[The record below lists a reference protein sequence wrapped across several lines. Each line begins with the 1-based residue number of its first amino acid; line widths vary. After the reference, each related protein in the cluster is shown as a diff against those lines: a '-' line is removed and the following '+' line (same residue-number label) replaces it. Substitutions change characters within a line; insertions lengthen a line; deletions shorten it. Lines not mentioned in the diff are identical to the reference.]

1 MGYASGMSGNTLWSH
16 RPFWRPG
23 LLGLAMALPVLLA
36 GRVGSAQQPTPFT
49 DAGDP
54 ADGGSAFAGAGT
66 EDALDEA
73 SFEVPGELVVD
84 LRDDADAGA
93 MSTLA
98 RLLTLSFSP
107 TASEPTT
114 RSYIVHTV
122 PGLMATLASSLKR
135 DPLVE
140 YVEPL
145 YRVKALGAPND
156 PLYKDQWHLDRVGA
170 PAAWGF
176 GIGRGATVAVVDTGI
191 ACEDHGPFTKAT
203 DLARTQCVTGH
214 NFVAGNEHA
223 NDDHGHGTHVAGTIA
238 QSTNNGLGA
247 AGIAFGARLMPI
259 KVLSENGYGT
269 TADVA
274 DGIRWAADHG
284 AQVINLSLGGPRNAK
299 VLQSAVDHA
308 RAKGA
313 IVVAAAGN
321 SGGPVNFPGACENA
335 FGVSATDSGDAL
347 AKFSSR
353 GEGVDLA
360 APGVNVVQQTICNN
374 GRGGCEQFPSWNGTS
389 MATPH
394 VAGAAALLVS
404 LGVTDPA
411 AVESILSRS
420 ARVVDTSDKGRL
432 LYGAGILQADA
443 AARWVTLV
451 QGLARLGAVIALA
464 MLLLRGLRKTGS
476 SLGSGRFGF
485 WVAALATGPGLLFFA
500 PFVLSRELFVVDLLA
515 RPVADLDL
523 LIDAGL
529 HRWLPFAN
537 VLWPLA
543 LAAIGFSVKSLRP
556 VIAGAAVGTAAY
568 LATTAGLGFAYG
580 PFGKTLL
587 TLWCAANALGCLG
600 VARAVL
606 LDASKLPSRR

>member
-1 MGYASGMSGNTLWSH
+1 MSGITPLPH
-16 RPFWRPG
+16 RSFWRRG
-23 LLGLAMALPVLLA
+23 LVGLSMALPVVLA
-36 GRVGSAQQPTPFT
+36 GR
-49 DAGDP
+49 
-54 ADGGSAFAGAGT
+54 AFAAEPPAPAGAPSVDET
-66 EDALDEA
+66 FADAEAAAPLEA
-73 SFEVPGELVVD
+73 SDYVVPGAFVVD
-84 LRDDADAGA
+84 LRDDVGAGA
-93 MSTLA
+93 MRALA
-98 RLLTLSFSP
+98 APLGPLEVAP
-107 TASEPTT
+107 TASEPET
-114 RSYIVHTV
+114 RSYVV
-122 PGLMATLASSLKR
+122 RLPAALAAAATAALRL
-135 DPLVE
+135 DPRVE

-145 YRVKALGAPND
+145 YRVRALGAPND
-156 PLYKDQWHLDRVGA
+156 PLFKDQWHLERVGA

-176 GIGRGATVAVVDTGI
+176 GVGRGATVAVVDTGI

-203 DLARTQCVTGH
+203 DLARTECVTGR
-214 NFVAGNEHA
+214 NFVSGDDHA

-247 AGIAFGARLMPI
+247 AGVAYGARLMPV
-259 KVLSENGYGT
+259 KVLSESGYGT

-299 VLQSAVDHA
+299 ILQSAVDHA

-313 IVVAAAGN
+313 VVVAAAGN
-321 SGGPVNFPGACENA
+321 SGGSVNYPGACENA
-335 FGVSATDSGDAL
+335 FGVSATDSTDAL

-374 GRGGCEQFPSWNGTS
+374 GRGGCEQFPAWNGTS

-394 VAGAAALLVS
+394 VAGAAALLVG

-411 AVESILSRS
+411 AVESVLART
-420 ARVVDTSDKGRL
+420 ARVVDPSDKGRL

-451 QGLARLGAVIALA
+451 QGLSRLAATIVLA
-464 MLLLRGLRKTGS
+464 GLLLRGARKAGS
-476 SLGSGRFGF
+476 SLGAGGVGF
-485 WVAALATGPGLLFFA
+485 WLAALATGPGLLFFA
-500 PFVLSRELFVVDLLA
+500 PWVLSREHVAVDLLS

-523 LIDAGL
+523 LVDATL
-529 HRWLPFAN
+529 HRWLPLAN

-543 LAAIGFSVKSLRP
+543 LAAVGFSVKALRP
-556 VIAGAAVGTAAY
+556 LIAGAAVGTAAY

-587 TLWCAANALGCLG
+587 TLWCAGNALGCMG
-600 VARAVL
+600 IARAVL
-606 LDASKLPSRR
+606 LDASRIPARR

>member
-1 MGYASGMSGNTLWSH
+1 
-16 RPFWRPG
+16 
-23 LLGLAMALPVLLA
+23 MALPVLLA
-36 GRVGSAQQPTPFT
+36 GRVGSAQPPPAD
-49 DAGDP
+49 DADP
-54 ADGGSAFAGAGT
+54 AEAYAGPGT
-66 EDALDEA
+66 EAVDGE
-73 SFEVPGELVVD
+73 SFGVPGAYVVD
-84 LRDDADAGA
+84 LKDDVESGA
-93 MSTLA
+93 MLELA
-98 RLLTLSFSP
+98 RPLTLSFSP

-114 RSYIVHTV
+114 RTYVVRALPS
-122 PGLMATLASSLKR
+122 LASSIMSALR
-135 DPLVE
+135 LDRRVE

-145 YRVKALGAPND
+145 YRVKALGSAPND
-156 PLYKDQWHLDRVGA
+156 PLYKDQWHLERVGA
-170 PAAWGF
+170 PNAWDF

-191 ACEDHGPFTKAT
+191 ACEDHGPYTKGT
-203 DLARTQCVTGH
+203 DLNRTQCVAGY

-238 QSTNNGLGA
+238 QSTNNGLGT
-247 AGIAFGARLMPI
+247 AGVAFGARLMPV
-259 KVLSENGYGT
+259 KVLSESGSGT

-284 AQVINLSLGGPRNAK
+284 AQVINLSLGGPRNSK

-335 FGVSATDSGDAL
+335 FGVSATDDNDSL

-374 GRGGCEQFPSWNGTS
+374 GRGGCEQFASWNGTS

-394 VAGAAALLVS
+394 VAGGAALLVS

-411 AVESILSRS
+411 AVEAVLSRT
-420 ARVVDTSDKGRL
+420 ARVVDDSDKGRL
-432 LYGAGILQADA
+432 LFGAGILQAEA
-443 AARWVTLV
+443 ASRWVTAV
-451 QGLARLGAVIALA
+451 QGLSRLGAVLALGF
-464 MLLLRGLRKTGS
+464 LLLRGARKAGAS
-476 SLGSGRFGF
+476 EGAGGLSF
-485 WVAALATGPGLLFFA
+485 WLAALATGPGLFFFA
-500 PFVLSRELFVVDLLA
+500 PFVLSRESFVVDLLS

-523 LIDAGL
+523 LVDASM
-529 HRWLPFAN
+529 HRWLPLAN
-537 VLWPLA
+537 ALWPLA
-543 LAAIGFSVKSLRP
+543 LAAVAFSVRALRP
-556 VIAGAAVGTAAY
+556 LIAGVAVGTAAY

-587 TLWCAANALGCLG
+587 TLWCAGNALVCLG

-606 LDASKLPSRR
+606 LDASRLPSRR

>member
-1 MGYASGMSGNTLWSH
+1 MLS
-16 RPFWRPG
+16 
-23 LLGLAMALPVLLA
+23 LA
-36 GRVGSAQQPTPFT
+36 GP
-49 DAGDP
+49 
-54 ADGGSAFAGAGT
+54 
-66 EDALDEA
+66 
-73 SFEVPGELVVD
+73 
-84 LRDDADAGA
+84 
-93 MSTLA
+93 
-98 RLLTLSFSP
+98 LTLSFAP
-107 TASEPTT
+107 TASEPST
-114 RSYIVHTV
+114 RSYV
-122 PGLMATLASSLKR
+122 ARTLPALAAAAAAALR
-135 DPLVE
+135 LDPRVE

-145 YRVKALGAPND
+145 YRVKALGVPND
-156 PLYKDQWHLDRVGA
+156 PLYKDQWHLERVGA
-170 PAAWGF
+170 PSAWEF

-191 ACEDHGPFTKAT
+191 ACEDYGPYTKGT
-203 DLARTQCVTGH
+203 DLARTQCVAGY
-214 NFVAGNEHA
+214 NFVSGNEHA

-247 AGIAFGARLMPI
+247 AGVAFGARLMPI
-259 KVLSENGYGT
+259 KVLSESGSGT

-284 AQVINLSLGGPRNAK
+284 AQVINLSLGGPRNSK

-308 RAKGA
+308 RSVGA

-321 SGGPVNFPGACENA
+321 SGGAVNFPGACENA
-335 FGVSATDSGDAL
+335 FGVSATDNGDAL

-411 AVESILSRS
+411 AVESVLARS
-420 ARVVDTSDKGRL
+420 ARVVDSSDKGRL

-451 QGLARLGAVIALA
+451 QGLARLGATLGLA
-464 MLLLRGLRKTGS
+464 FLLLRGLRKANTT
-476 SLGSGRFGF
+476 LGAGRAGF
-485 WVAALATGPGLLFFA
+485 WLAALATGPGLLFFA
-500 PFVLSRELFVVDLLA
+500 PFVFSREHFAVDLLS

-523 LIDAGL
+523 LVDATL
-529 HRWLPFAN
+529 HRWLPLAN

-543 LAAIGFSVKSLRP
+543 LAAVGFSVKALRP
-556 VIAGAAVGTAAY
+556 FIAGAAVGTAAY

-587 TLWCAANALGCLG
+587 TFWCAGNALACLG

-606 LDASKLPSRR
+606 LDASRLPSKR